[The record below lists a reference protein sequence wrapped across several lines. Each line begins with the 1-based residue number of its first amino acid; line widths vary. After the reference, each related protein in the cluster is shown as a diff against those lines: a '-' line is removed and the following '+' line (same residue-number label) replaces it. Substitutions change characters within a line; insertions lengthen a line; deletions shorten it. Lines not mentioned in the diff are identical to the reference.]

1 MITVDEIHE
10 MLDSDSDVNERVRR
24 FINIAKTFD
33 VISFSNYREIRCKM
47 QGWKPVSLE
56 EYRASL
62 QGNRVAVKAIQDRN
76 KRRIHNLRIQD
87 KIEREN
93 PFNGLA

>member
-10 MLDSDSDVNERVRR
+10 ILDGEEEVSERVRR
-24 FINIAKTFD
+24 FISIAKTFD
-33 VISFSNYREIRCKM
+33 VISFSNYREIRCRM

-62 QGNRVAVKAIQDRN
+62 KGDRVAVKEIQERN
-76 KRRIHNLRIQD
+76 KRRIHNLRVQA

-93 PFNGLA
+93 PFNTIA